1 MAIIINGRRIDPTSI
16 GNGVSGSELIAK
28 TRASHGRRPIIE
40 SGGRV
45 SQIEP
50 NKRYSASDLV
60 DKRGRGAKLT
70 SMPDRSKGYGLTG
83 NRSRESRQIITEQV
97 YDVATH
103 MFRQGVDFDEEN
115 ADWMVVPDYPLP
127 PAWQGIA
134 RSTALLIDFPK
145 DYPMRPPVGFYLP
158 DNLPMAHDG
167 HFFNFAAH
175 GASQAPIHEGWKWYC
190 VYIHAG
196 AWRPAKDWRHGD
208 NLFTYFHLIGEAL
221 GNRG

>member
-28 TRASHGRRPIIE
+28 ARASHGRRPIIE
-40 SGGRV
+40 SGGHV

-50 NKRYSASDLV
+50 NKRYSASELV

-70 SMPDRSKGYGLTG
+70 SMPDRSKGHGLTD
-83 NRSRESRQIITEQV
+83 NRSRESKQIITEQV
-97 YDVATH
+97 YDIATH

-115 ADWMVVPDYPLP
+115 ADWMVVPCYPLP
-127 PAWQGIA
+127 PAWQEIA

-158 DNLPMAHDG
+158 ADLPMAHGQKAVLTCDVWE
-167 HFFNFAAH
+167 HAYYLDYQNRRPDFVDAFLTHLVNWDFAN
-175 GASQAPIHEGWKWYC
+175 K
-190 VYIHAG
+190 
-196 AWRPAKDWRHGD
+196 
-208 NLFTYFHLIGEAL
+208 NL
-221 GNRG
+221 

>member
-28 TRASHGRRPIIE
+28 ARASHGRRPIIE
-40 SGGRV
+40 SGGHV

-50 NKRYSASDLV
+50 NKRYSASELV

-127 PAWQGIA
+127 RLAGDCPLDRATDRLSEG
-134 RSTALLIDFPK
+134 
-145 DYPMRPPVGFYLP
+145 LP
-158 DNLPMAHDG
+158 DASASWLLPAGQPTDG
-167 HFFNFAAH
+167 ARRPFLQFCRPRSFASADPRRLEMVLRLYPR
-175 GASQAPIHEGWKWYC
+175 GRLAPRQGL
-190 VYIHAG
+190 AP
-196 AWRPAKDWRHGD
+196 R
-208 NLFTYFHLIGEAL
+208 
-221 GNRG
+221 